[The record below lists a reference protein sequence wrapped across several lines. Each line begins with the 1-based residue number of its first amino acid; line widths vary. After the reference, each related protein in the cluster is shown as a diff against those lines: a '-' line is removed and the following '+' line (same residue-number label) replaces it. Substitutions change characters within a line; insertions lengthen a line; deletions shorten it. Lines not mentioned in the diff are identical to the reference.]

1 MQLPLR
7 LQSSTIEG
15 NAASNTERGQ
25 GGGFE
30 PDALIIQPPLE
41 ALTSYN
47 LWMRSRIAF
56 LALGLAFG
64 LLLHA
69 QDQQPTQP
77 PAPDSSS
84 QQASPDTQQPD
95 NPDNSQTSDQK
106 QSKVKKKLKDLT
118 PNCVPGKC
126 WGSGNDAPQGPEK
139 EPQLSPKDR
148 ADQAAQANQKPPDQP
163 AQPQSGINPPQ
174 SNNDSKGQA
183 GQQTGTLNPNQ
194 PPHSA
199 PDEKDKKYSS
209 SKDPDPD
216 LKADEDANSSSGAG
230 DVAEMHPWDPHQSA
244 KDVEVGDFYYKE
256 GNYRAALSRYEE
268 ALYLKQNDAVATFR
282 LAQTHEKMKNFDQAR
297 KYYES
302 YLKILPNGAYAH
314 DAHKALEKLNAQGS
328 RAGNQLTSP
337 PAEKPR

>member
-1 MQLPLR
+1 
-7 LQSSTIEG
+7 
-15 NAASNTERGQ
+15 
-25 GGGFE
+25 
-30 PDALIIQPPLE
+30 
-41 ALTSYN
+41 
-47 LWMRSRIAF
+47 MRSRIAF
-56 LALGLAFG
+56 LALALSFG

-77 PAPDSSS
+77 APATPDSSS
-84 QQASPDTQQPD
+84 QQASPDSQQPQ

-106 QSKVKKKLKDLT
+106 PSKVKKKLKDLA

-148 ADQAAQANQKPPDQP
+148 ADQAAQGNQKPPDQQ
-163 AQPQSGINPPQ
+163 AQPQPGA
-174 SNNDSKGQA
+174 GQPA
-183 GQQTGTLNPNQ
+183 SDNTSDEQVRQQTGTFNRDQ
-194 PPHSA
+194 PPRSA
-199 PDEKDKKYSS
+199 PADKDKKYSS
-209 SKDPDPD
+209 SKDPDPSLQPD
-216 LKADEDANSSSGAG
+216 SDPNSSSAAG

-244 KDVEVGDFYYKE
+244 KDVEVGDYYYKE

-282 LAQTHEKMKNFDQAR
+282 LAQTHEKMKNLDQAR

-314 DAHKALEKLNAQGS
+314 DAHKALEKLNAQGP